1 MEVILVVF
9 NDVNQS
15 ELIGVMI
22 FKSFSDLM
30 RKTDNFFIYADAKKN
45 TVRPQK
51 KVSLELLLKSKNIK
65 IYFKIIYI

>member
-30 RKTDNFFIYADAKKN
+30 RKTDNFFIYADAKKKYS
-45 TVRPQK
+45 PSSK
-51 KVSLELLLKSKNIK
+51 KSIFRIIIK
-65 IYFKIIYI
+65 K